1 MLLVGLGNP
10 GPKYATTRHNVGF
23 MVVDQLVDA
32 LQANKLASS
41 SFEGELYKAQSNYLL
56 KPLTFMNLSGESV
69 VKVADYFKIPTEDI
83 IVVHDDLDLPFGA
96 LRFKR
101 GGGHG
106 GHNGLKSID
115 AHTGKEYIRIRIG
128 IGKPEHKGEVASYVL
143 SSFNEEEQK
152 YLPQIITHAAEAAK
166 ELLAGVTLEK
176 VTSLYTNKKP
186 NF

>member
-23 MVVDQLVDA
+23 MVVDKLIET
-32 LQANKLASS
+32 LHANKVASS
-41 SFEGELYKAQSNYLL
+41 SFQGELYKAQQNYLL

-69 VKVADYFKIPTEDI
+69 VKVADYFKIATEDI
-83 IVVHDDLDLPFGA
+83 IIVHDDLDLPFGA

-115 AHTGKEYIRIRIG
+115 AHRGKEYIRIRIG

-143 SSFNEEEQK
+143 SPFSTAEQEH
-152 YLPQIITHAAEAAK
+152 LPELVTHAADAAK
-166 ELLAGVTLEK
+166 ELLKGETLEK
-176 VTSLYTNKKP
+176 VTSLYSIKKP